1 MLYSH
6 ASTGPLATVSVLPDA
21 APHAYKCAAAQSML
35 RDRRAAATTVVLVHR
50 MTMAAPCAPQE
61 GAAGQSSAATNS
73 VRDGATIVAHARV
86 EMDSVD
92 GSAVQRVPGRPVEQQ
107 CLDQS
112 SLAQGRPEPPSCDI
126 LTIYGAKRALNPKNQ
141 G

>member
-1 MLYSH
+1 MRQPD
-6 ASTGPLATVSVLPDA
+6 PLATVSVLPDGA
-21 APHAYKCAAAQSML
+21 THAVKGAAAQRLL
-35 RDRRAAATTVVLVHR
+35 RGRRAAAATAAMVHR
-50 MTMAAPCAPQE
+50 MTVAARCTPEE

-73 VRDGATIVAHARV
+73 LRYGATIVAHARV
-86 EMDSVD
+86 EMVSVD